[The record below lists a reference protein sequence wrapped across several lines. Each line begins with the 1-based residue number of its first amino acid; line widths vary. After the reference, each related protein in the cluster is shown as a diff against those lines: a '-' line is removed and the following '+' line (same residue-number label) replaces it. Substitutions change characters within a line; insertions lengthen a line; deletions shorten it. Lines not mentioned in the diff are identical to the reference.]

1 MDQTLHQPDGLDGYL
16 GFLMHKRRAESNST
30 LLQHFSFQEDPFRV
44 SPDPRYMF
52 PSQTHIQALK
62 PLENGFYNDRG
73 FIAMIAPPGMGKTT
87 LLYKFLEDTQATA
100 RSVFL
105 FDIDPEC
112 EPRDFV
118 AYILRDFGIN
128 PASTSSE
135 MHSQLGEALVRET
148 DAGRKCVVVIDEAQN
163 LSDAVL
169 ERVRLLTNFETS
181 QGKLLQ
187 IILSGQPQ
195 LTDKLLHASLV
206 QLRQR
211 VSTIC
216 RLELLSH
223 QETLD
228 YIDYRLKQAGYEGD
242 PLFTEDALKLI
253 AENGNGTPRTINNL
267 CYNSL
272 ALCSSI
278 KSKQVDAEMVAKIV
292 ANLQLSPQEHESA
305 SAAAVVD
312 AQQSSDTESF
322 NPDTQSETFRDRFA
336 NSKPAS
342 SIPATVV
349 VLILCVLGA
358 FRLGGVGS
366 SEPRN
371 AGDSR
376 IVNPPL
382 AESSVPAPATS
393 KTRKA
398 TATAIKPA
406 SDAKPSAPA
415 TAAAN
420 HGSAASEARL
430 AELSRSNVEA
440 LNQPAPQQNSDQAQT
455 PASPSGSPASE
466 AAPALTSLNVDSN
479 PQGADI
485 EIDGAF
491 VGNTPS
497 TVSVAPGSHRVT
509 VNKKGFSDWGRN
521 LYVSSGIVHL
531 NAELEQDPPKQ

>member
-1 MDQTLHQPDGLDGYL
+1 MDQTLHQPDELDGYL

-30 LLQHFSFQEDPFRV
+30 LLQHFGFKEDPFRI

-52 PSQTHIQALK
+52 PSQTHIQALES
-62 PLENGFYNDRG
+62 LENGFYNDRG

-118 AYILRDFGIN
+118 AYILRDFGIT

-223 QETLD
+223 QETID

-242 PLFTEDALKLI
+242 PLFSEDALNLI
-253 AENGNGTPRTINNL
+253 AENGIGTPRTINNL

-278 KSKQVDAEMVAKIV
+278 KSKQVDADMVAKIV
-292 ANLQLSPQEHESA
+292 ANLQLLPSEQESP
-305 SAAAVVD
+305 AAAGD
-312 AQQSSDTESF
+312 FGGEQSSDSDSF
-322 NPDTQSETFRDRFA
+322 NPANESETFRERFV
-336 NSKPAS
+336 NSKPALW
-342 SIPATVV
+342 IPATVV

-358 FRLGGVGS
+358 FKLGGVGS
-366 SEPRN
+366 SESRN

-376 IVNPPL
+376 IVNPQF
-382 AESSVPAPATS
+382 AESTIPGQTTP
-393 KTRKA
+393 KTKKA
-398 TATAIKPA
+398 TTTKPA
-406 SDAKPSAPA
+406 SDGKSPAPGSAGA
-415 TAAAN
+415 D
-420 HGSAASEARL
+420 HGSAASQPGG

-440 LNQPAPQQNSDQAQT
+440 ANQATPQRSSDQAQA
-455 PASPSGSPASE
+455 PASASGSPASG
-466 AAPALTSLNVDSN
+466 AASALTSLSIDSA

-491 VGNTPS
+491 IGNTPS
-497 TVSVAPGSHRVT
+497 TISVAPGSHRVR
-509 VNKKGFSDWGRN
+509 VHKKGFSDWGRN
-521 LYVSSGIVHL
+521 LYVSSGTVHL
-531 NAELEQDPPKQ
+531 NAELEQQSPKP